1 MENKISQILKFD
13 SLDSTNIRA
22 LQLAQLGDLQERQIV
37 FTDFQTNGK
46 GQNGNSWQSE
56 TSKNLTF
63 SFLKRHSVSIEN
75 QFFLIKAVAL
85 GLKKYIDNLSVG
97 MVKIKWPNDILVN
110 GKKIAGILIE
120 NSITGQKINFSIIGI
135 GFNVNQTKF
144 PKYDREAI
152 SLAILRG
159 RPMNRERILEDLFQE
174 INLQLDR
181 LEDDAVNVSK
191 EYIASLY
198 GLGKSM
204 EFQDEGGNFEGVIL
218 SVLPNGKL
226 QINKMAKLKT
236 YDLKEIKFIT

>member
-13 SLDSTNIRA
+13 SLNSTNIRA

-37 FTDFQTNGK
+37 FTDFQI
-46 GQNGNSWQSE
+46 
-56 TSKNLTF
+56 LL
-63 SFLKRHSVSIEN
+63 FLLYLIN

-110 GKKIAGILIE
+110 GRKIAGILIE
-120 NSITGQKINFSIIGI
+120 NSIIGQKINFSIIGI

-181 LEDDAVNVSK
+181 LEDDAANVSK

-198 GLGKSM
+198 GLGKTM
-204 EFQDEGGNFEGVIL
+204 EFEDEGGNFEGVIL

-226 QINKMAKLKT
+226 QINKMAKLK
-236 YDLKEIKFIT
+236 EIKFIT